1 MNLNNFEKYI
11 GDLIVYRGEHY
22 YLNKY
27 VKKINQTKD
36 GDYKATVSGSKKYT
50 VKVKLDQANNI
61 IASGCTCPYDFGDIC
76 KHEVAV
82 FFELRDQNAIESVEE
97 TELIDLLQKLSKQK
111 LIDFLIDQTNN
122 NPELELELRLNFG
135 SKADEIFVSRE
146 LIKEYIDS
154 VTVNGFVSYENA
166 WDAVYGAELVLEKM
180 QTHIDNEE
188 TKTAILLGEMILAE
202 MTDLIDYCDD
212 SGGSIGGVIDQ
223 AIENMAYATAQPTS
237 HLSLIEKLEIVQFLV
252 KASQHERYQGWSDWQ
267 FALLE
272 ICLPFCDASDC
283 RALLENELERLSA
296 EIKHDSYS
304 SNYILNKIKLLQA
317 ELIKKFDSDERAQTF
332 LAENIAIPEIREQ
345 IILQHLEQK
354 DYQQA
359 LELCVDGEKLNH
371 DYAGLVSRWKNY
383 RYQAYQH
390 LNDLENQKSLGI
402 SLLLAGDYD
411 YFGKL
416 KKLYEK
422 DEWPA
427 VLDYITENI
436 DQTGYRDHVYLQIL
450 KEENLTEKLLTYCQN
465 NPYMISELYPD
476 LMTEYPE
483 QVKEIFI
490 HYIRSIAEHSSNRKE
505 YRGVCKII
513 RTFSTVTDHENTA
526 KIIKELEQRYH
537 RKPAFLDELSKI
549 RIS

>member
-22 YLNKY
+22 YVNKY

-97 TELIDLLQKLSKQK
+97 PELIDLLQKLSKQK
-111 LIDFLIDQTNN
+111 LIDFLIDQTNK

-135 SKADEIFVSRE
+135 PKEDEIFASRE
-146 LIKEYIDS
+146 LIKEYIESATD
-154 VTVNGFVSYENA
+154 NGFVSYDDA

-180 QTHIDNEE
+180 QNHLDNDEI
-188 TKTAILLGEMILAE
+188 KTVILLGEIILAE
-202 MTDLIDYCDD
+202 LFDLIDYCDD
-212 SGGSIGGVIDQ
+212 SGGAIGGIIDQ
-223 AIENMAYATAQPTS
+223 AIENMTYATAQTTD
-237 HLSLIEKLEIVQFLV
+237 HLSTEEKLEIVQLLV
-252 KASQHERYQGWSDWQ
+252 KASRHERYQGWSDSQ
-267 FALLE
+267 LALLE
-272 ICLPFCDASDC
+272 ICLPLCDLADC
-283 RALLENELERLSA
+283 RTLLENELEKLSR
-296 EIKHDSYS
+296 ETKPDSYM
-304 SNYILNKIKLLQA
+304 LKEIKLLQA
-317 ELIKKFDSDERAQTF
+317 ELIKKFDSAEQAQTF

-345 IILQHLEQK
+345 IILQHFEQK

-359 LELCVDGEKLNH
+359 LELCVDGEKLDH

-383 RYQAYQH
+383 RYQAYEH
-390 LNDLENQKSLGI
+390 LNDLENQKSLGM

-436 DQTGYRDHVYLQIL
+436 DQTRYQARVYLQIL
-450 KEENLTEKLLTYCQN
+450 KEENLTDKLLTHCQN
-465 NPYMISELYPD
+465 NPDMISELYPD
-476 LMTEYPE
+476 LITDSPE

-505 YRGVCKII
+505 YRSVCKII
-513 RTFSTVTDHENTA
+513 RTFNKVTDHETTVE
-526 KIIKELEQRYH
+526 IITELEQRYH

-549 RIS
+549 QIS

>member
-1 MNLNNFEKYI
+1 MNLNNFEEYI

-27 VKKINQTKD
+27 VKQINQTKN

-61 IASGCTCPYDFGDIC
+61 IASACTCPYDFGDIC

-82 FFELRDQNAIESVEE
+82 FFELRDQNTIESVEE
-97 TELIDLLQKLSKQK
+97 PELKDLLQKLPKQK
-111 LIDFLIDQTNN
+111 LIDFLIDQTNK

-135 SKADEIFVSRE
+135 PKEDEIFASRA
-146 LIKEYIDS
+146 LIKEYIESATD
-154 VTVNGFVSYENA
+154 NGFVSYNDA

-180 QTHIDNEE
+180 LNYLDSDE
-188 TKTAILLGEMILAE
+188 TKTIILLGEMILAE
-202 MTDLIDYCDD
+202 MTDLIGYCDD
-212 SGGSIGGVIDQ
+212 SGGAIGGVIDQ
-223 AIENMAYATAQPTS
+223 AIENMAYATAQTTA
-237 HLSLIEKLEIVQFLV
+237 HLSTKEKLEIVQLLV

-267 FALLE
+267 LALLK
-272 ICLPFCDASDC
+272 ICLPLCDVADC
-283 RALLENELERLSA
+283 RTLLENELEKLSNEA
-296 EIKHDSYS
+296 KPNRYLLKE
-304 SNYILNKIKLLQA
+304 IKLLQA
-317 ELIKKFDSDERAQTF
+317 ELIKKYDSDEQTQRF

-345 IILQHLEQK
+345 IILQHFEQK

-359 LELCVDGEKLNH
+359 LELCVDGEKLDH

-383 RYQAYQH
+383 RYQAYEQ
-390 LNDLENQKSLGI
+390 LNDLENQKSLGM

-416 KKLYEK
+416 KKLHEK
-422 DEWPA
+422 DQWPA

-436 DQTGYRDHVYLQIL
+436 DQTGYRNHVYLQIL
-450 KEENLTEKLLTYCQN
+450 KAENLTDKLLTFCKN
-465 NPYMISELYPD
+465 NPSMVSELYPD

-490 HYIRSIAEHSSNRKE
+490 HSIRSIAEHSSNRKE

-513 RTFSTVTDHENTA
+513 RTFNKATDHENTA